1 MPLHPIGYFEF
12 KPTYKLDADDM
23 GILDVHQCWLTKE
36 NSKLSWLKD
45 VTSLSRLEGSA
56 WTRPLSVPFLF
67 HRQAG
72 SSTWDSICNSRR
84 DPLVLVLAAK

>member
-1 MPLHPIGYFEF
+1 MMPLHPIGYFEF

-45 VTSLSRLEGSA
+45 VTSLSRLESSA
-56 WTRPLSVPFLF
+56 WTTTCWGRCQSFIFQTRRRPFF
-67 HRQAG
+67 KAG
-72 SSTWDSICNSRR
+72 KMTGVSTSY
-84 DPLVLVLAAK
+84 VFT